1 MEQEIAPDDLASMV
15 EGDEEDSDVRF
26 ITEQNNGRIEFH
38 YEGAVYAHRLPDE
51 YRVVG
56 LGSGWFS
63 LRKDRR

>member
-15 EGDEEDSDVRF
+15 EGDEEDSSVRF
-26 ITEQNNGRIEFH
+26 MTEQNHGRLEFM

-51 YRVVG
+51 YNVVG
-56 LGSGWFS
+56 FGSGWFS